1 MASNYHLGYK
11 TNVVRTV
18 SGQEV
23 ALSGTGGDSNN
34 IEIDDLYQ
42 GVVFNLPIG
51 KNPPDEIYG
60 EWHQIADI
68 MAINDAKVGQRYKY
82 VTSNGEVTQYRIIEV
97 TSLQN
102 GKINGIINFNI
113 THVNLLEQ

>member
-11 TNVVRTV
+11 INVVRTV

-60 EWHQIADI
+60 DWHNYEDI
-68 MAINDAKVGQRYKY
+68 QAINDAKVGQRYKY
-82 VTSNGEVTQYRIIEV
+82 VDPNGQDPIYYIIEV
-97 TSLQN
+97 LTIKN
-102 GKINGIINFNI
+102 TKIERVLMFEVEEANFDR
-113 THVNLLEQ
+113 

>member
-34 IEIDDLYQ
+34 IEIDVVEDN
-42 GVVFNLPIG
+42 VFNLPISL
-51 KNPPDEIYG
+51 NPPDVTTGYFHSVQNIREI
-60 EWHQIADI
+60 
-68 MAINDAKVGQRYKY
+68 NNAKVGERYLFMETIEDINKY
-82 VTSNGEVTQYRIIEV
+82 MILEVTEV
-97 TSLQN
+97 YN
-102 GKINGIINFNI
+102 GQIMRAI
-113 THVNLLEQ
+113 TFDIKNLSFYES